1 MIIGVNGVGCSSYDG
16 VINCIR
22 ASPKTIELT
31 MLRKH
36 VAVLVQSKMHMQA
49 ENSRDSR
56 DKWPRY
62 VAVLVQSKMHMQAGN
77 SRDSRDKWPR
87 YAPKAREDTPYFSKR
102 FVAGGREATSY
113 FSKPFIAGGRAAAVG
128 GVHVHTL
135 LQPRARL

>member
-49 ENSRDSR
+49 E
-56 DKWPRY
+56 
-62 VAVLVQSKMHMQAGN
+62 N

-135 LQPRARL
+135 LQPRSYFLLS